1 MMDQIIS
8 KYKVNQLNIINTKTP
23 KFINR
28 VVDKIFVINLKK
40 DITRRNYIIVIMKK
54 YKINFTLITVDK
66 INADHY
72 QKISANNDITVQEA
86 GCLLSHLWCLDSI
99 IKNEYKNAII
109 FEDDIIFHKK
119 FHNLFKQIYKPV
131 YDFLLLGLCDFSFS
145 KINKNQVYNSLYV
158 PHPSS
163 INVYGAHANYYS
175 LKGAKQMLELK
186 TRNLSFFDSDY
197 HSMFQYFK
205 NSAYVC
211 YPNLVVSDISTT
223 NLSHTYPFFSV
234 YEKNY
239 YEKCFINFNFND
251 YNFIYLDIIHKN
263 KDIQILENDT
273 FETYIKKIIYYTFY
287 DKDKE
292 QHIKERISCDF
303 FTIDDIK
310 YIIYNKFN
318 IL

>member
-1 MMDQIIS
+1 MKNIIS
-8 KYKVNQLNIINTKTP
+8 EYKVNQLNVINTKSP

-28 VVDKIFVINLKK
+28 VVDKIFIINLKK
-40 DITRRNYIIVIMKK
+40 DIMRRNYIFVLMKK
-54 YKINFTLITVDK
+54 YKINFTLISVDK
-66 INADHY
+66 LNSEDYHKINT
-72 QKISANNDITVQEA
+72 NNDITIEEA
-86 GCLLSHLWCLDSI
+86 GCLLSHLWCLNSI
-99 IKNEYKNAII
+99 IENEYKSAII
-109 FEDDIIFHKK
+109 FEDDIIFHKC
-119 FHNLFKQIYKPV
+119 FHRLFKQIYNKT

-145 KINKNQVYNSLYV
+145 KINKTHVQNNLYV
-158 PHPSS
+158 PHHSS

-175 LKGAKQMLELK
+175 LNGAKQMFDFK
-186 TRNLSFFDSDY
+186 TKNPSFFDSDY
-197 HSMFQYFK
+197 HHMFQYFR

-239 YEKCFINFNFND
+239 YDKCFINFVFND

-273 FETYIKKIIYYTFY
+273 FESYMKKIIYYTFY

-310 YIIYNKFN
+310 YIIYNKVN